1 MKECKYYFGTADVMV
16 LSKCDE
22 SVEYFGPEVSRL
34 ARFWKSHCESGSYVH
49 GLIQQDKSPAKLD
62 ITWFTISIFSC
73 YQTQRSSR

>member
-34 ARFWKSHCESGSYVH
+34 ARFLESHCESDSYVH
-49 GLIQQDKSPAKLD
+49 GLIQ
-62 ITWFTISIFSC
+62 
-73 YQTQRSSR
+73 